1 MPMKSPDDRIRRAL
15 ASGTTATIKATDPGV
30 RNEETGQRPPEAS
43 SLSPHALKKSRW
55 NVGEGRPE
63 GRTVSRANPPH
74 AGQMRSPP
82 LDGEPESVLPSD
94 PRAAL
99 PREEREAERIR
110 EGHRDRLSPG
120 KKKRGQF

>member
-1 MPMKSPDDRIRRAL
+1 MPIKSPDDRIRRAL

-30 RNEETGQRPPEAS
+30 RTPQGPPPEAG
-43 SLSPHALKKSRW
+43 LSPHALKKSRW
-55 NVGEGRPE
+55 NVGEGSPE

-74 AGQMRSPP
+74 AGAMKSPP
-82 LDGEPESVLPSD
+82 LDGEAESVLPAD